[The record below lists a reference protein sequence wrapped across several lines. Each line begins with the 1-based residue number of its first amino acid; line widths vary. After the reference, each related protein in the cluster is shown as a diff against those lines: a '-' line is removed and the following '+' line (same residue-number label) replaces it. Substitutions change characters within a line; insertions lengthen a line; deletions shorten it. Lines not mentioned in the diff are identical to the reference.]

1 MKKSLLVRL
10 GFLSLIASLGA
21 VAGAAA
27 GEHHG
32 VNVTIDGDKNVES
45 CGDIRIRY
53 DRSYAE
59 RSEDAFTLPGSATFQ
74 VKMPANSGFYVI
86 GERRRDFGVTACKAA
101 RRADDL
107 GAIRVTPQGSGVSF
121 QGPAGDDW
129 LVFLIVRAPRDA
141 AVDLEVKNGSLAVRE
156 LSGRIMAR
164 TTNGPISIV
173 NASGELDAKAVNGPI
188 SLDGCT
194 GSGVAR
200 AVNGPISF
208 EGSAGTYRLD
218 TQNGPIAVSL
228 EGDRWDGGS
237 LDAHA
242 VNGPLS
248 LKFSE
253 GYRSG
258 VVVEMH
264 GNGPVS
270 CPDSACQNA
279 RKSWDDDS
287 RRIEFGDEKP
297 VVRLSTK
304 SGPVSIQT
312 KD

>member
-1 MKKSLLVRL
+1 MKNSVLVRL
-10 GFLSLIASLGA
+10 GFLFLIASLGA
-21 VAGAAA
+21 VASASAGDHGA
-27 GEHHG
+27 
-32 VNVTIDGDKNVES
+32 NVRIEDDRNVES

-59 RSEDAFTLPGSATFQ
+59 RAEDTFTLPGSASFQ
-74 VKMPANSGFYVI
+74 VKMPANSGVYVI

-107 GAIRVTPQGSGVSF
+107 GEIRVSPQGSGVSF

-141 AVDLEVKNGSLAVRE
+141 AVDLEARHGSIAVRE
-156 LSGRIMAR
+156 TSGRVTAR
-164 TTNGPISIV
+164 TTNGPISIR

-194 GSGVAR
+194 GSGAAR

-228 EGDRWDGGS
+228 AGDRWEGGS
-237 LDAHA
+237 LDARA
-242 VNGPLS
+242 VNGPLA
-248 LKFSE
+248 LKLSE
-253 GYRSG
+253 DYRSG
-258 VVVEMH
+258 VVVQMD
-264 GNGPVS
+264 GSGPVS
-270 CPDSACQNA
+270 CPDSACRKA
-279 RKSWDDDS
+279 RKNWDDDS
-287 RRIEFGDEKP
+287 RRIEFGDENP
-297 VVRLSTK
+297 VVRLCTK
-304 SGPVSIQT
+304 SGPVSIQAR
-312 KD
+312 D